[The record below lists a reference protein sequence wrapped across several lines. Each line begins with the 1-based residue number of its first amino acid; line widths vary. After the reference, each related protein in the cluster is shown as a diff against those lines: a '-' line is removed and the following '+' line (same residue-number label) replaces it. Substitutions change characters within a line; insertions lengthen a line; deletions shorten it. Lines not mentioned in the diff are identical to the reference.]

1 MFPSALLRWWAT
13 RHLRTGDLTALAAIA
28 ESGEKP
34 KDVCF
39 QRLSERRFVARE
51 STGELAVT
59 FRGRMA
65 LEIRRRATRW

>member
-1 MFPSALLRWWAT
+1 MFPSMLLRWWAT
-13 RHLRTGDLTALAAIA
+13 RHLRTGDLTALAAVA
-28 ESGEKP
+28 EGGERP

-39 QRLSERRFVARE
+39 RRLSERRFVATE
-51 STGELAVT
+51 PTGKLAVT

>member
-1 MFPSALLRWWAT
+1 MVMDSLLRWWAT
-13 RHLRTGDLTALAAIA
+13 RKLRTGDLAALAAVA
-28 ESGEKP
+28 QSGERP

-39 QRLSERRFVARE
+39 QRLSARRFVATEPDGR
-51 STGELAVT
+51 LCVT